1 MRARV
6 ERQTDE
12 TFRQQFEKLYREN
25 QPKIFRVVYGV
36 TGKREDAQDVVQNV
50 FVKLM
55 EVQPSP
61 DFIKDPPRYLC
72 RAAIHEAV
80 SMFRSRQREKLA
92 EEDVSEIDVPVAAG
106 IWGGD
111 GDSER
116 LEELDQGLKV
126 AREQLDPYLAALIT
140 LHYDLKCRV
149 KVIAKIFRRTRPTIG
164 VHLMRARRELQKLMS
179 TPGGTQ

>member
-1 MRARV
+1 MKESSSFARSDPTETHRERKTKERRYARRKKIFKKPVISRHVERCISRSPNMRARV

-25 QPKIFRVVYGV
+25 QPKIFRVAYGV

-126 AREQLDPYLAALIT
+126 AREQLD
-140 LHYDLKCRV
+140 
-149 KVIAKIFRRTRPTIG
+149 
-164 VHLMRARRELQKLMS
+164 
-179 TPGGTQ
+179 

>member
-6 ERQTDE
+6 ERETDE
-12 TFRQQFEKLYREN
+12 TFRRQFEKLYREN
-25 QPKIFRVVYGV
+25 QTKIFRVAYGV
-36 TGKREDAQDVVQNV
+36 TGKHEDAQDVVQNV

-55 EVQPSP
+55 EARASP
-61 DFIKDPPRYLC
+61 DFIKDPARYLC

-80 SMFRSRQREKLA
+80 SLFRSRQRQKLA
-92 EEDVSEIDVPVAAG
+92 EEDVSEIDVPSAAG

-116 LEELDQGLKV
+116 LEDLDQGLKV
-126 AREQLDPYLAALIT
+126 AREQLDPYLAALVT
-140 LHYDLKCRV
+140 LHYDLNCKV
-149 KVIAKIFRRTRPTIG
+149 AVIAKIFRRTRPVILMS
-164 VHLMRARRELQKLMS
+164 LMRARRELKRLMS